1 MAGSINPC
9 FPSPAITLT
18 KSGDRWLLP
27 ELQKLPVN
35 DSRMTELLSKLQGL
49 KTGWPVATT
58 RASRERFEVEE
69 DKFQRRIQWY
79 QDDTL
84 AGELLVGT
92 SPGFRKTHIRKVGDD
107 AIYTAE
113 LNSYELPVQN
123 DGWLDKSLLSVATID
138 SIKGPDYSLRKTE
151 GQWSFA
157 NANTPAQGE
166 SIGQTVALL
175 NVEKARQLASAV
187 TSLRVNAV
195 ASSPTLPGLAEGTAT
210 RLEVSGPDD
219 NWIYHLLQT
228 DDKYFISR
236 NDRDTVFSI
245 SKFDYE
251 RVANTRYAQLVIQP
265 DGAENSN
272 ATEELTSDN

>member
-1 MAGSINPC
+1 MNKTQYWLSGLLILQLLITAGLSWNRQSQQQTNPQQPLLS
-9 FPSPAITLT
+9 FEQQRLDKLVISDSENNVTLT

-123 DGWLDKSLLSVATID
+123 DGWLDKSLLSVASD
-138 SIKGPDYSLRKTE
+138 HPDQIR
-151 GQWSFA
+151 
-157 NANTPAQGE
+157 
-166 SIGQTVALL
+166 
-175 NVEKARQLASAV
+175 
-187 TSLRVNAV
+187 
-195 ASSPTLPGLAEGTAT
+195 
-210 RLEVSGPDD
+210 
-219 NWIYHLLQT
+219 
-228 DDKYFISR
+228 
-236 NDRDTVFSI
+236 
-245 SKFDYE
+245 
-251 RVANTRYAQLVIQP
+251 
-265 DGAENSN
+265 
-272 ATEELTSDN
+272 